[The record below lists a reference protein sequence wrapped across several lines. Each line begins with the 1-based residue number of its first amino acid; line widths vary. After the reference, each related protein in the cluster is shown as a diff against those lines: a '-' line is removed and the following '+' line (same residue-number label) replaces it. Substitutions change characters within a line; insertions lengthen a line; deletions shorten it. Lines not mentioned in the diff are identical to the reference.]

1 MYNLEIS
8 LRTLKGGTLMAK
20 KPKPCVIE
28 PTVFD
33 NDGRVIFTGVEK
45 PRKDN
50 CTYSEIPKGI
60 PHPDSAVER

>member
-1 MYNLEIS
+1 
-8 LRTLKGGTLMAK
+8 MAK